1 MEGTVGT
8 HSQIIHPGK
17 GFETGQKHLPPGL
30 ETIPRNTGSLREGRR
45 VHLVSDLDGTWLPR
59 PGDEAALHR
68 LETYLAHCPGV
79 TLTFATGRTLESALE
94 VLRTRTSLRPDHL
107 VTDVGTALHHAG
119 PGESWI
125 EDVDFTTWVAARWNP
140 ETKAQVE
147 QAGLPEGVRF
157 QVGLDPLRRLALEVV
172 DPRNL
177 EGAAAELQLTL
188 ATLGL
193 SAEILVSG
201 GRYIDVLPIEVD
213 KGSALEF
220 MERCG
225 AVARPLIACG
235 DSENDLGLFRTA
247 DLALLMCDSS
257 LDPQDIPLTC
267 GPVVRTPRPGPDGIL
282 ERLLAWKG

>member
-1 MEGTVGT
+1 MEA
-8 HSQIIHPGK
+8 HSQITHP
-17 GFETGQKHLPPGL
+17 ETSYETDRKHPSPGL
-30 ETIPRNTGSLREGRR
+30 EIIPSNTGSLREGRR
-45 VHLVSDLDGTWLPR
+45 VHLVSDLDGTWLPGT
-59 PGDEAALHR
+59 GDEVALHR

-94 VLRTRTSLRPDHL
+94 VLHARTNLRPDHL
-107 VTDVGTALHHAG
+107 VTDVGAALHHAG

-125 EDVDFTTWVAARWNP
+125 EDVDFTAWVAARWNP
-140 ETKAQVE
+140 ETEARVQ

-157 QVGLDPLRRLALEVV
+157 QEGARPQHRLALEVV

-177 EGAAAELQLTL
+177 EGAAAELQLIL

-193 SAEILVSG
+193 SAEILLSG
-201 GRYIDVLPIEVD
+201 GRYIDVLPNGVD
-213 KGSALEF
+213 KGGAIAF

-225 AVARPLIACG
+225 TVPRPMIACG

-247 DLALLMCDSS
+247 DLALLMCDST
-257 LDPQDIPLTC
+257 LDPRDIPPAC

-282 ERLLAWKG
+282 EMLIAWKG

>member
-1 MEGTVGT
+1 MET
-8 HSQIIHPGK
+8 HSQIIHRGTR
-17 GFETGQKHLPPGL
+17 FETGRKHPSPGL
-30 ETIPRNTGSLREGRR
+30 ETIPSITGSLREGRR
-45 VHLVSDLDGTWLPR
+45 VHLVSDLDGTWLPGT
-59 PGDEAALHR
+59 GDEAALHR
-68 LETYLAHCPGV
+68 LETYLVHCPGV
-79 TLTFATGRTLESALE
+79 ILTFATGRTLESAQE
-94 VLRTRTSLRPDHL
+94 VLRARTRLRPHHL
-107 VTDVGTALHHAG
+107 VTDVGAALHHAG
-119 PGESWI
+119 PGESWV
-125 EDVDFTTWVAARWNP
+125 EDVDFTAWIAARWNP
-140 ETKAQVE
+140 ETKARVH

-157 QVGLDPLRRLALEVV
+157 QEGLRPRHRLALEVV

-201 GRYIDVLPIEVD
+201 GRFIDVLPTGVD
-213 KGSALEF
+213 KGGAIAF

-225 AVARPLIACG
+225 TVPRPLIACG

-257 LDPQDIPLTC
+257 LDQRDIPLAY

-282 ERLLAWKG
+282 EMLLAWKG

>member
-1 MEGTVGT
+1 MET
-8 HSQIIHPGK
+8 HSQITHRGTW
-17 GFETGQKHLPPGL
+17 FETERKHPSPGL
-30 ETIPRNTGSLREGRR
+30 EAIPSNTGSLREGRR
-45 VHLVSDLDGTWLPR
+45 VHLVSDLDGTWLPS

-79 TLTFATGRTLESALE
+79 TLTFATGRTLESAQE
-94 VLRTRTSLRPDHL
+94 VIHTRTNLRPDHL
-107 VTDVGTALHHAG
+107 VTDVGAALHHAG

-125 EDVDFTTWVAARWNP
+125 EDVDFTAWIAARWNP
-140 ETKAQVE
+140 ETKSRVE

-157 QVGLDPLRRLALEVV
+157 QEGLNPLRRLALEVV

-193 SAEILVSG
+193 SAEILLSG
-201 GRYIDVLPIEVD
+201 GRYIDVLPIGVD

-225 AVARPLIACG
+225 TVARPLIACG

-247 DLALLMCDSS
+247 DLAILMCDSS
-257 LDPQDIPLTC
+257 LDHRAIPPVC
-267 GPVVRTPRPGPDGIL
+267 GPIVRTSKPGPDGIL
-282 ERLLAWKG
+282 EMLLTWNG

>member
-1 MEGTVGT
+1 MET
-8 HSQIIHPGK
+8 HSQITHRGTVFVVGEK
-17 GFETGQKHLPPGL
+17 DLPP
-30 ETIPRNTGSLREGRR
+30 EFESIPSNTGSLREGRR
-45 VHLVSDLDGTWLPR
+45 VHLVSDLDGTWLPS

-94 VLRTRTSLRPDHL
+94 VLRARTRLHPDHL
-107 VTDVGTALHHAG
+107 VTDVGAALHHAG

-125 EDVDFTTWVAARWNP
+125 EDVDFTAWIAARWNP
-140 ETKAQVE
+140 ETRARVE

-157 QVGLDPLRRLALEVV
+157 QEGLNPLRRLALEVV

-177 EGAAAELQLTL
+177 EGAAAELQLNL

-193 SAEILVSG
+193 SAEILLSG
-201 GRYIDVLPIEVD
+201 GRYIDVLPIGVD

-220 MERCG
+220 MERCRM
-225 AVARPLIACG
+225 VPRPLITCG

-247 DLALLMCDSS
+247 DLALLMCDSC
-257 LDPQDIPLTC
+257 LDPRDIPLAS
-267 GPVVRTPRPGPDGIL
+267 GPVVRTAKPGPDGIL